1 MTMGVIP
8 PSLDQVVIGDMERT
22 RTEGVKVLFF
32 AGVSDNVIPKQNPKG
47 NVISDSQKEMLEEE
61 GIVMAPTAKAASYM
75 EQFYLY
81 LTTAKP
87 EDKLYVSYSVMT
99 ASGDNQKPSYFLERI
114 RSVFPELKIREE
126 KDLEIQG
133 YTPEAAMNQVVSL

>member
-1 MTMGVIP
+1 MEQMADILGEEKLSYDDFLSVLETGMEEMTMGVIP

-61 GIVMAPTAKAASYM
+61 GIVMGADCPRQRPYYGTVLSLSYNRK
-75 EQFYLY
+75 
-81 LTTAKP
+81 T
-87 EDKLYVSYSVMT
+87 
-99 ASGDNQKPSYFLERI
+99 GR
-114 RSVFPELKIREE
+114 
-126 KDLEIQG
+126 
-133 YTPEAAMNQVVSL
+133 